1 MQVRINIRGRQYT
14 VKGDE
19 SGEDIRA
26 VADDLDARLKEFAD
40 RTNSFD
46 EYTIA
51 VLTALNLASELR
63 QLRKQVVERL
73 GELDRDAA
81 SIAAIM
87 EAALPSAD

>member
-19 SGEDIRA
+19 SGEDVRA
-26 VADDLDARLKEFAD
+26 VADDLDARLKEVAD

-87 EAALPSAD
+87 ESALPNAD